1 MECGAKRR
9 NGQPCKAPA
18 MENGKCRIHGGKSLK
33 SVDHPNY
40 KHGMYD
46 KYAPVEIREKI
57 ADFLEADP
65 FDLTNELALT
75 RALLAE
81 FLSRFVEGTNL
92 DAISISILSDLI
104 DRVSKTV
111 ATIAKLKN
119 DSALSAAEVRYLQ
132 VRAVD
137 VAFKY
142 FPEEPEKQ
150 RQFIADL
157 FGSNPA
163 DGGGYPEL
171 VTGKASRAG

>member
-1 MECGAKRR
+1 
-9 NGQPCKAPA
+9 
-18 MENGKCRIHGGKSLK
+18 MENGRCRIHGGASLK

-46 KYAPVEIREKI
+46 KYAPSKI
-57 ADFLEADP
+57 KDKLDDFLEADP
-65 FDLTNELALT
+65 LDLTNELALT

-111 ATIAKLKN
+111 AIIAKLKN
-119 DSALSAAEVRYLQ
+119 DSALTAAEVHYLQ

-137 VAFKY
+137 VALKY
-142 FPEEPEKQ
+142 FPGDKQ
-150 RQFIADL
+150 KQAQFIADL
-157 FGSNPA
+157 FGVNPGSG
-163 DGGGYPEL
+163 DGRPEL
-171 VTGKASRAG
+171 IEGQARRASR